1 MVLAPCQPG
10 AYSGGDGA
18 HVVRAEERGNI
29 RPGGVK
35 IRLGPLVFGE
45 DHQQRANPAKVPD
58 EARNGGGARMSSGDP
73 GEKIEAAFVTVTNLM
88 IVEDEPLF
96 AELLRRSL
104 AADPSLDVVCVVDNG
119 ENAVARAAELE
130 PDVVLM
136 DIELAGAMDG
146 IDAALRI
153 KATRPDTGVVILS
166 NHNDRRYLSGV
177 PFQESTGWAYLLK
190 QSTRDLETVVRAIDG
205 TKAGMVV
212 LDPAVVL
219 SLRPREGSL
228 IASLS
233 PRQREVLELIAQGYT
248 NAAIAGQLT
257 LTEKSVET
265 YINGIYHALG
275 LSSDRNVHARVKA
288 TLLYLEDS

>member
-1 MVLAPCQPG
+1 
-10 AYSGGDGA
+10 
-18 HVVRAEERGNI
+18 
-29 RPGGVK
+29 
-35 IRLGPLVFGE
+35 
-45 DHQQRANPAKVPD
+45 
-58 EARNGGGARMSSGDP
+58 MSSNNR
-73 GEKIEAAFVTVTNLM
+73 GEGTQTAFVVATDVM

-104 AADPSLDVVCVVDNG
+104 AANPSVNVLGVVDDG
-119 ENAVARAAELE
+119 ETAVARAAELQ

-136 DIELAGAMDG
+136 DIELGGAIDG

-153 KATRPDTGVVILS
+153 KAARPSTGIVILS

-177 PFQESTGWAYLLK
+177 PFNESTGWAYLLK
-190 QSTRDLETVVRAIDG
+190 QSIPDLETVVRAIDG

-219 SLRPREGSL
+219 SLRPKEGSS

-233 PRQREVLELIAQGYT
+233 PRQREVLELIAQGFT
-248 NAAIAGQLT
+248 NSAIAARLT

-275 LSSDRNVHARVKA
+275 LSSDRSVHARVKA